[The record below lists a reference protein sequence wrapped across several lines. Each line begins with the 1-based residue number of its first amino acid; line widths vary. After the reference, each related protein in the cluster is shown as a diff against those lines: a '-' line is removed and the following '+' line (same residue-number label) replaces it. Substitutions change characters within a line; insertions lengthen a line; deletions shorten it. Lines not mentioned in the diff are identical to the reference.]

1 MPHLYHIVGLSAF
14 VAVVG
19 CRMTA
24 DSSGV
29 VKFPN
34 LTPGTQYT
42 LDAYTMSGVQTSE
55 SLTEVLYTSKF
66 GVQNL
71 LRSHAYML
79 SLIHI

>member
-1 MPHLYHIVGLSAF
+1 
-14 VAVVG
+14 
-19 CRMTA
+19 MTV

-55 SLTEVLYTSKF
+55 SLTKVLYTSKF

-71 LRSHAYML
+71 LRSHAYMYL
-79 SLIHI
+79 MGGRERERERERERG